1 MVIECYFLNQPATH
15 EKKLRLGLG
24 LGSLNILFAI
34 FFYINLDYWLFT
46 STVRKYVIFS
56 LLGVCESGDTL
67 GTISNNNNDRN
78 KNIRKA

>member
-34 FFYINLDYWLFT
+34 LIRT
-46 STVRKYVIFS
+46 TGSSQVRYVNMSYFPC
-56 LLGVCESGDTL
+56 LVFVKV
-67 GTISNNNNDRN
+67 GTH
-78 KNIRKA
+78 